1 MINFSYQDKLME
13 NRFFKK
19 KIKDMLFS
27 IYFIFTV
34 ITKPDLV

>member
-13 NRFFKK
+13 NRFKK

-27 IYFIFTV
+27 ICFIFTV
-34 ITKPDLV
+34 ITKPDLF